1 MSDLNFQDF
10 STVQSDKQ
18 PTPKTIAS
26 AATVTPTGFLSKI
39 SGTAAIVNISPP
51 VSGAHMLVFIPLAA
65 FTFTTAGNIMT
76 AGTAVIN
83 SPMLLFYDPITAKY
97 FVGEIIAA

>member
-1 MSDLNFQDF
+1 MIDSEFQAL
-10 STVQSDKQ
+10 STVQNQVQGGSR
-18 PTPKTIAS
+18 TIAS
-26 AATVTPTGFLSKI
+26 APTMAPTTFMTKV
-39 SGTAAIVNISPP
+39 SGTAAVVTITPP
-51 VSGAHMLVFIPLAA
+51 VNGVHFLVFIPLAA

-76 AGTAVIN
+76 AGTAVVN

>member
-1 MSDLNFQDF
+1 MPDLDFQQL
-10 STVQSDKQ
+10 STVQSGAQ
-18 PTPKTIAS
+18 PRPGTIAS
-26 AATVTPTGFLSKI
+26 AAAIAPVGFITKI
-39 SGTAAIVNISPP
+39 SGTAAIVNITPP
-51 VSGAHMLVFIPLAA
+51 VNGAHMLVLIPLAA

-83 SPMLLFYDPITAKY
+83 SPMLLFYDPGLGKY